1 MKSIKPMKPISKIL
15 LLFLVMFTMFCNA
28 QNSFKVPKVLYK
40 SDDLIIKQLSKNVYQ
55 HISFLNTDSFGK
67 VECNGMIVK
76 DGNETVIFDTPTD
89 DKSSAELIS
98 WIKDKLHC
106 KIDAVIATHFHID
119 CLGGLKVF
127 EKNNIPSYA
136 SNKTIELAKI
146 NGSNIPDHGFDN
158 SLTLQVGKQKVYA
171 TFFGEGH
178 TKDNVVGYFPNENAM
193 FGGCLT
199 KEINASKGYLGDA
212 NVQAW
217 AATVEKVKK
226 AYPNVKT
233 VIPGH
238 GEIGGK
244 ELLDYTITL
253 FKNN

>member
-15 LLFLVMFTMFCNA
+15 LLFLMVFTMFCNA
-28 QNSFKVPKVLYK
+28 QNSFKVPKVLFK

-89 DKSSAELIS
+89 DKSSTELIS

-193 FGGCLT
+193 FGGCLI